1 MTEGLVR
8 KRKYVNNKWKVIQTL
23 MISLQTGIIAKKVTS
38 AENKADALSRGE
50 RGNLELRRRVEIKIP
65 GNLNRVLQQM

>member
-50 RGNLELRRRVEIKIP
+50 RGNLELRRRVEIKMP